1 MTHTDTIPRLRT
13 AAELS
18 ARLHG
23 VSRQRLYQLAAAGQI
38 PHVKLGRAIRFADS
52 AIVEWVRNGGTAAA
66 MKAAE
71 EGRTA

>member
-1 MTHTDTIPRLRT
+1 MTDTDTIPRLRT

-38 PHVKLGRAIRFADS
+38 PHVRLGRAIRFADS
-52 AIVEWVRNGGTAAA
+52 AIVEWVRQGGTAAVGNA
-66 MKAAE
+66 T
-71 EGRTA
+71 EGARTA